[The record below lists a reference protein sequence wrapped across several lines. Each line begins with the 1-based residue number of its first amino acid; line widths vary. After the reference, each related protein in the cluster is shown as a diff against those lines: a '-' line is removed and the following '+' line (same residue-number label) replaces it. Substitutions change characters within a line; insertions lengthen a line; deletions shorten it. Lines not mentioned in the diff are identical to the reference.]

1 MKILGMALLMT
12 FGTAFASANS
22 YDLKMDLSINGKH
35 ISSPKIIVEEGKVA
49 TVTQKNDNGEELF
62 VVVIATKKEL
72 KNNKEAVAIKF
83 TSGMLDKNGKRSIQY
98 ETKIIA
104 LENQM
109 AKINQGSVN
118 GKDELALSIVATK
131 KVQ

>member
-1 MKILGMALLMT
+1 
-12 FGTAFASANS
+12 
-22 YDLKMDLSINGKH
+22 
-35 ISSPKIIVEEGKVA
+35 
-49 TVTQKNDNGEELF
+49 
-62 VVVIATKKEL
+62 
-72 KNNKEAVAIKF
+72 
-83 TSGMLDKNGKRSIQY
+83 MLDKNGKRSIQY